1 MDKAT
6 VFILSQDGTYLEE
19 EALDLLLQVLGKQFE
34 PVNAPKLNHIM
45 MKAGYEKGKRV
56 LNAHNNPAYLLGAIE
71 EAEATPIVIAWYEE
85 DDTPRP
91 KFFVNEIEIKALQKG
106 LEENPEID
114 AWETAINVN
123 RALRAKV

>member
-19 EALDLLLQVLGKQFE
+19 ETLDLLLQVLGKQFE
-34 PVNAPKLNHIM
+34 PVNAPKLNHIL
-45 MKAGYEKGKRV
+45 MKVGYEKGKRM

-71 EAEATPIVIAWYEE
+71 HAEATPIVIAWYEE
-85 DDTPRP
+85 EDSPRP
-91 KFFVNEIEIKALQKG
+91 KFFVSEEEIKALQKG

-123 RALRAKV
+123 RKLRTKV